1 MTNVT
6 RMELFPGVHLT
17 AVHTK
22 KFKSSVIGVEL
33 LTPISADTAAANAL
47 VPMVLRRGTKRCPD
61 MESLS
66 AALDDLYGGWIE
78 PTVSKK
84 GETQCVG
91 FSGSFLD
98 DAYTLD
104 GSQILES
111 AAALYGELL
120 LHPAQA
126 GEGFV
131 PAYVEGE
138 RSNLIDRIRAQIN
151 EKRQYALSRVTAEMC
166 STEPFGVDKLGNEAQ
181 AAALD
186 SAALWDRYQALLSQA
201 AVEVYFCGSAT
212 PERVKQAFL
221 SALEDLPRT
230 KDRFQ
235 PAPCLQKEAPA
246 VPKLVEE
253 TLDVT
258 QGKLTMGLRTGG
270 ITVRDPDYPA
280 LALCT
285 AVFGGTT
292 TSKLFLNVRERL
304 SLCYYASA
312 QLEKLKGVMLVSSGV
327 EFDKVEE
334 AKAEILAQL
343 EHCKRGEIEDWE
355 LEGARRSL
363 VSTLHTA
370 ADVQSRLEDYWLSQA
385 VAGLN
390 EPPEALADRIESVTK
405 EQVVAA
411 AQRLSLDTVYFL
423 KGKEG

>member
-1 MTNVT
+1 MANVT
-6 RMELFPGVHLT
+6 RMELFSGVHLT

-22 KFKSSVIGVEL
+22 KFKSSLIGVEL
-33 LTPISADTAAANAL
+33 LTPIRAETASANAL

-66 AALDDLYGGWIE
+66 TALDDLYGGWIE
-78 PTVSKK
+78 PAVRKK
-84 GETQCVG
+84 GETQCIG
-91 FSGSFLD
+91 FTGSFLD
-98 DAYTLD
+98 DAYTMD
-104 GSQILES
+104 GSQILEP
-111 AAALYGELL
+111 AAMLFGELL

-138 RSNLIDRIRAQIN
+138 RGNLIDRIRAQIN
-151 EKRQYALSRVTAEMC
+151 EKRQYALNRVTAEMC
-166 STEPFGVDKLGNEAQ
+166 SGEPFGVDKLGSEAQ

-186 SAALWDRYQALLSQA
+186 GRALWDRYQALLSQA
-201 AVEVYFCGSAT
+201 AIEIYFCGSAA
-212 PERVKQAFL
+212 PERVKKAFL
-221 SALEDLPRT
+221 SALEGLPKT
-230 KDRFQ
+230 EARFQ
-235 PAPCLQKEAPA
+235 PSPCTQKAASVP
-246 VPKLVEE
+246 PKLVEE
-253 TLDVT
+253 ALDVT
-258 QGKLTMGLRTGG
+258 QGKLTMGLRTDG
-270 ITVRDPDYPA
+270 ITVQDPEYPA

-343 EHCKRGEIEDWE
+343 EHCKRGQIEDWE

-363 VSTLHTA
+363 VSTLYTTL
-370 ADVQSRLEDYWLSQA
+370 DSQSRLEDYWLAQI
-385 VAGLN
+385 VAGLA
-390 EPPEALADRIESVTK
+390 ETPEALAARIEGVTK
-405 EQVVAA
+405 EQVIAA

-423 KGKEG
+423 KGKED